1 MTKLNLLRIALIAII
16 FVGLSFYWCAFPPRE
31 SVKAANGFYANPCC
45 GTIALRDG
53 QITTSDK
60 RYTRYVV
67 EHDKVGRYVLPE
79 SYVGATKRGIVIRRN
94 GYPMKLY
101 LERSTPPQHIELM
114 DDMAGEVFVFGRL
127 NGS

>member
-1 MTKLNLLRIALIAII
+1 MTKVNLLRIALIALI
-16 FVGLSFYWCAFPPRE
+16 FVGMPFYWWAFPPRE

-60 RYTRYVV
+60 RYMRYVV

-79 SYVGATKRGIVIRRN
+79 TYVGATKRGVVFRRN
-94 GYPMKLY
+94 GYPINLY
-101 LERSTPPQHIELM
+101 LDRTAPPQYIELT
-114 DDMAGEVFVFGRL
+114 DDMTGEVFIFSRL